1 MATPYPRYGVDAR
14 KDMGNEYP
22 ICALRPV
29 LSLRSFEGFCV
40 SISAG
45 PERYASGF
53 LWPAFCASFF
63 EYPAIRS
70 QTRRPHR
77 NCSQSCVACTNS
89 RLQGNPVQR
98 QSVSACTHLAL
109 VSRHPEAIFA
119 DRQSFDTGS
128 WCDVG
133 PAGHCRRG
141 RVATTGLLR
150 RAFGRGER
158 VCWNGGRLPVL
169 GTSHWR
175 SSQRK
180 RAPLRANP
188 CLQVHGHGSFFD
200 TAGFG
205 PIMVLQSEQPWFSFR
220 IVMTYPKRAV
230 KGAALVMPGPSR
242 SGQKCRA

>member
-77 NCSQSCVACTNS
+77 NCSQSCVACTHP

-109 VSRHPEAIFA
+109 VPGIRGHLLGSPELRYRLMVLRWPGWSLQA
-119 DRQSFDTGS
+119 
-128 WCDVG
+128 W
-133 PAGHCRRG
+133 AGCYDWD
-141 RVATTGLLR
+141 ATTSIWER
-150 RAFGRGER
+150 RAR
-158 VCWNGGRLPVL
+158 VLDWWSLASTGDITVAVLAAQKSASPREPLPTSPRARLL
-169 GTSHWR
+169 
-175 SSQRK
+175 
-180 RAPLRANP
+180 
-188 CLQVHGHGSFFD
+188 F
-200 TAGFG
+200 
-205 PIMVLQSEQPWFSFR
+205 
-220 IVMTYPKRAV
+220 
-230 KGAALVMPGPSR
+230 
-242 SGQKCRA
+242 

>member
-1 MATPYPRYGVDAR
+1 
-14 KDMGNEYP
+14 
-22 ICALRPV
+22 
-29 LSLRSFEGFCV
+29 
-40 SISAG
+40 
-45 PERYASGF
+45 
-53 LWPAFCASFF
+53 
-63 EYPAIRS
+63 
-70 QTRRPHR
+70 
-77 NCSQSCVACTNS
+77 
-89 RLQGNPVQR
+89 VQR

-141 RVATTGLLR
+141 RVATTGMLR
-150 RAFGRGER
+150 RAFGRGEH
-158 VCWNGGRLPVL
+158 VCWTGGRSPVL
-169 GTSHWR
+169 GTSQWR

>member
-1 MATPYPRYGVDAR
+1 MRSSPRSFLKIFRGFLSVYLGWA
-14 KDMGNEYP
+14 G
-22 ICALRPV
+22 ALRLRFPV
-29 LSLRSFEGFCV
+29 ARNLRFV
-40 SISAG
+40 
-45 PERYASGF
+45 
-53 LWPAFCASFF
+53 F

-77 NCSQSCVACTNS
+77 NCSQSCVACTHP

-109 VSRHPEAIFA
+109 LSRHPQATFA

-133 PAGHCRRG
+133 PADHCRRG

-158 VCWNGGRLPVL
+158 VCWTGGRSPVL
-169 GTSHWR
+169 GTSQWW

-188 CLQVHGHGSFFD
+188 CLQVQGHGSFFD
-200 TAGFG
+200 TAGYG